1 MKTEG
6 VYEFTDLFIADDYKG
21 KGHAAETVEVI
32 LNHFKQKGAKA
43 VQIQVNKENTV
54 AIHVYKKCGFEEDG
68 TVPWNK
74 EFLFMKK
81 KFA

>member
-1 MKTEG
+1 MNYNPE
-6 VYEFTDLFIADDYKG
+6 YL
-21 KGHAAETVEVI
+21 
-32 LNHFKQKGAKA
+32 
-43 VQIQVNKENTV
+43 KENAV

>member
-1 MKTEG
+1 HGT
-6 VYEFTDLFIADDYKG
+6 
-21 KGHAAETVEVI
+21 ETVEAI
-32 LNHFKQKGAKA
+32 LNHFKRKGDKA
-43 VQIQVNKENTV
+43 VQMQVNIDKAI